1 MFHLLEEVHKETKQ
15 ETMIILHIVVK
26 KKVKKIKLKNLKS
39 QKKILK
45 IIRTITGKRIN
56 FDIFTFKFNDL

>member
-1 MFHLLEEVHKETKQ
+1 MSFTFYTKYKMCFNILSKIEMFHLLEEVHKETKQ

-39 QKKILK
+39 
-45 IIRTITGKRIN
+45 
-56 FDIFTFKFNDL
+56 

>member
-1 MFHLLEEVHKETKQ
+1 MSFTFYTKCKIYFNILSKIEMFHLLEEVHKETKQ

-39 QKKILK
+39 
-45 IIRTITGKRIN
+45 
-56 FDIFTFKFNDL
+56 